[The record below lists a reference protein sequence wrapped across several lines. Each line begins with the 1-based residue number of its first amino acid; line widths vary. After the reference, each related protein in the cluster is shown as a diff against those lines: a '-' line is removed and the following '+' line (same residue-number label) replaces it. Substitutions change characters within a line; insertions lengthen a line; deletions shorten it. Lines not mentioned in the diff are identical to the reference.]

1 VAVKLSGRLIG
12 STAACAILAAI
23 GVGVYR
29 HAYPAGR
36 GPYVSTSA
44 VTRGDI
50 VESVSATGTLTPL
63 RSVDI
68 GSQVSGTVKKLY
80 VDFNSIVKQGELL
93 AELDPALFQAALDSA
108 RASLAQAQIALDQ
121 ERQVLEIDA
130 RNRERT
136 EALFE
141 EHISTQQEVDDARV
155 AQKQDEAMILEDQAS
170 VDTAKS
176 TVHQAELNLSHCSI
190 YAPTDGV
197 VISRNVDE
205 GQTVVAQVSAPSLYL
220 LGTDLRQLQLIGDV
234 DESDLGRLRPRQR
247 VSFTVDAYPGSRFTG
262 EVTNVRLNSTTTN
275 GVVTYQVVVTAANP
289 DLRLLPGMT
298 ATLTIEISGV
308 STVVRVPNAAL
319 RFRPT
324 AETFKALGLA
334 VPDTIS
340 NRATVPTSG
349 ERSSSAAT
357 RPASTARTITS
368 THADA
373 IDELFEPVRP
383 RKTSGEVWRLERGK
397 LVRIPVEA
405 GRSDGTWSE
414 LLSGDLHPGDDLVTS
429 VMNLVNARK

>member
-1 VAVKLSGRLIG
+1 MNVNRRLIG
-12 STAACAILAAI
+12 TTAACAIAAAI
-23 GVGVYR
+23 GLGVYR
-29 HAYPAGR
+29 HAYPARR
-36 GPYVSTSA
+36 GPYVSTST

-50 VESVSATGTLTPL
+50 VESVTATGTLGPL

-80 VDFNSIVKQGELL
+80 VDFNSIVKQGQLL

-108 RASLAQAQIALDQ
+108 TASLAQAQVALDQ
-121 ERQVLEIDA
+121 QRQVLEVDA

-136 EALFE
+136 EALLE
-141 EHISTQQEVDDARV
+141 ERISTQQEVDDARV

-170 VDTAKS
+170 VDSAKS
-176 TVHQAELNLSHCSI
+176 AVHQAELNLSHCSI

-234 DESDLGRLRPRQR
+234 DESDVGRLRPGQR
-247 VSFTVDAYPGSRFTG
+247 VSFTVDAYPGTRFAG

-275 GVVTYQVVVTAANP
+275 GVVTYQVVVTTPNP
-289 DLRLLPGMT
+289 ELRLLPGMT
-298 ATLTIEISGV
+298 ATLTIQISGI

-324 AETFKALGLA
+324 AETFKALGQP
-334 VPDTIS
+334 VPDTIP
-340 NRATVPTSG
+340 NRANAARSG
-349 ERSSSAAT
+349 DRSSSTASP
-357 RPASTARTITS
+357 PASTARTIAN
-368 THADA
+368 THADE
-373 IDELFEPVRP
+373 IDELFEPVLP
-383 RKTSGEVWRLERGK
+383 RKVSGEVWRLEKGK

-429 VMNLVNARK
+429 VMQLFDARK

>member
-1 VAVKLSGRLIG
+1 LIG
-12 STAACAILAAI
+12 PTAACAIVAAI

-29 HAYPAGR
+29 HAHPASR
-36 GPYVSTSA
+36 GPQVSTNA
-44 VTRGDI
+44 VSRGDI
-50 VESVSATGTLTPL
+50 VESVIATGTLGPL

-80 VDFNSIVKQGELL
+80 VDFNSIVKQGQLL

-108 RASLAQAQIALDQ
+108 VASLAQAQIALDQ
-121 ERQVLEIDA
+121 ERKVLEIDA
-130 RNRERT
+130 RNRERS
-136 EALFE
+136 EALLE
-141 EHISTQQEVDDARV
+141 ERISTQQEVDDARV

-170 VDTAKS
+170 VDSAKS
-176 TVHQAELNLSHCSI
+176 AVHQAELNLSHCSI
-190 YAPTDGV
+190 YAPTNGV

-234 DESDLGRLRPRQR
+234 DESDVGRLRPGQR
-247 VSFTVDAYPGSRFTG
+247 VSFTVDAYPGTRFPG

-275 GVVTYQVVVTAANP
+275 GVVTYQVVVTVANP

-298 ATLTIEISGV
+298 ATLTIAISGV

-324 AETFKALGLA
+324 AEMFKALGQA
-334 VPDTIS
+334 VPDTLPYRTS
-340 NRATVPTSG
+340 ATTPG
-349 ERSSSAAT
+349 DRSSSTPAG
-357 RPASTARTITS
+357 PASTARTIAGTRAS
-368 THADA
+368 E
-373 IDELFEPVRP
+373 IDDLFEPVLP
-383 RKTSGEVWRLERGK
+383 RKVSGEVWRLESGK
-397 LVRIPVEA
+397 MVRIPVEA

-414 LLSGDLHPGDDLVTS
+414 LLSGDLQPGDNLVTG
-429 VMNLVNARK
+429 VFAARK